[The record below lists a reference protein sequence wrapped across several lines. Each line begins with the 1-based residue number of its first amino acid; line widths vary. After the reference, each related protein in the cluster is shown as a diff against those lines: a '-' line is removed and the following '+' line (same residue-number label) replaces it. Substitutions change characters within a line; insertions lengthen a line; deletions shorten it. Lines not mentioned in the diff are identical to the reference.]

1 MEDSEGFNGR
11 RPIVD
16 PFRVGESITLRLS
29 YFKVEAGRF
38 TLSIK
43 PMVEVNGR
51 PSYHFHYRARSSKVF
66 SLFYSV
72 DDVAETYVDYE
83 TLVPHS
89 YEIHI
94 NESKQVGETRSYFD
108 WKKKK
113 GYVWDKR
120 KRSDRDLEEKKYEW
134 DIFPFSQNV
143 FSAAYYLRTFKL
155 KVGKKLRVRVGHE
168 GKNIVMTAEVIRKQK
183 IRTRAGNFNT
193 FVVKPTFKVDGIFKP
208 TGENLLFLTDDDRK
222 MIVRMESK
230 IKIGTIVGEVEEIK
244 R

>member
-1 MEDSEGFNGR
+1 M
-11 RPIVD
+11 
-16 PFRVGESITLRLS
+16 
-29 YFKVEAGRF
+29 
-38 TLSIK
+38 
-43 PMVEVNGR
+43 
-51 PSYHFHYRARSSKVF
+51 
-66 SLFYSV
+66 
-72 DDVAETYVDYE
+72 
-83 TLVPHS
+83 
-89 YEIHI
+89 
-94 NESKQVGETRSYFD
+94 GETRSYFD